1 MMMRKSIARASAVA
15 LFLVTSGWLNSA
27 TAQNYDGNHQVRFG
41 AFLQGATVNG
51 SSIITSPVV
60 NTADLDFGSFGAG
73 VSGGLEWVRKG
84 YYTWGFEV
92 DGAAL
97 SGNQEVLNAHRFGVD
112 YLATARVRG
121 GLYMRPDLI
130 WYGTIGLGFLG
141 TETKL
146 LAGTSKKSNT
156 QTGLAIGTGIEYDF
170 GGGLL
175 FGEYLYTGFD
185 DIDNS
190 LSPDGITTTTYNT
203 NYDLHNF
210 RFGVKFKV
218 GHDYYYDDVA
228 HRIRK

>member
-1 MMMRKSIARASAVA
+1 MMTRNFINRASAVA
-15 LFLVTSGWLNSA
+15 LFLVTSGWLTSA
-27 TAQNYDGNHQVRFG
+27 SAQNYDGNHQVRFG
-41 AFLQGATVNG
+41 AFLQGATVDG
-51 SSIITSPVV
+51 SSIVTTPLAT
-60 NTADLDFGSFGAG
+60 NTADFDFGSFGAG

-84 YYTWGFEV
+84 YYTWGVEV
-92 DGAAL
+92 DGVAL
-97 SGNQEVLNAHRFGVD
+97 SGNTETLNTRYGVD

-130 WYGTIGLGFLG
+130 WYGTIGFGFLG

-146 LAGTSKKSNT
+146 LTGTTKKSNT

-190 LSPDGITTTTYNT
+190 LTDGITTTSYN
-203 NYDLHNF
+203 NSFDMHNF